1 MVEVVPDQGNTS
13 LRRYFTLYRVAKA
26 PAAEW
31 QFDPESLGELSQLF
45 EVSPQAMARRLDHLG
60 LRLAADATR
69 STDDGSTP
77 LYARPKRP
85 MTRSRP

>member
-1 MVEVVPDQGNTS
+1 
-13 LRRYFTLYRVAKA
+13 
-26 PAAEW
+26 
-31 QFDPESLGELSQLF
+31 
-45 EVSPQAMARRLDHLG
+45 MARRLDHLG